1 MMAAPAQLPWVDRSG
16 LLQQLTTAEAAA
28 VVNSTA
34 AALVLVLVLMLVF
47 VLVLA
52 ALAQRRS
59 HDGALWLT
67 LRCLNSASDEAD
79 FGGQPPPAP

>member
-1 MMAAPAQLPWVDRSG
+1 MMAAPAQLPSVDRGG
-16 LLQQLTTAEAAA
+16 LLRQLTAAETAT

-34 AALVLVLVLMLVF
+34 AALVLVLVL

-52 ALAQRRS
+52 ALAQRRI

-67 LRCLNSASDEAD
+67 LRCLNGASDEAD